1 MDFDLIVVGGGPAG
15 MLGAAA
21 AGAKGLKVILL
32 EKNDRLGKKLSLTGN
47 GRCNVTN
54 CGDFEDYQNHIVNNK
69 KFLYTALRVF
79 DSRSLTGLLQGL
91 GLRTRV
97 EDRGRVFP
105 ASNSAGDVI
114 KALQKYL
121 EQNRVE
127 VRLRSE
133 VERVLA
139 GNGRVQGVLLRGK
152 GRVSGRNVLIAT
164 GGMSY
169 RHTGSTGDGHRMAL
183 ELGHNVAG
191 PSPALIPLVTGEP
204 WVKGLQG
211 LSLKDVLAQVGDGK
225 RSIAKRRGDLL
236 FTHFGVSGPVILDLS
251 SFLTREPRFPLD
263 LKVDLLHGLTGPQV
277 EERLQRLFAEN
288 PGKSL
293 KNVLSVDTASDYTI
307 MDEIVN
313 KPLENPRKYYE
324 FISDLTITVLQVM
337 TKKRREDRFASC
349 EAVLNALQGM
359 GPVRPAQST
368 PPPIVQSQQP
378 AYQPVFETPA
388 GPPPKTYMTQAV
400 LATIFCCLPFGIVAI
415 VNSSQASSAVKE
427 GNYERAKMYAR
438 KAMTFINISVILGI
452 IVFALNFAIG
462 FFDAFEF

>member
-1 MDFDLIVVGGGPAG
+1 MLAPGSMVSGYRIEEMIGKGG
-15 MLGAAA
+15 MGAVYRAR
-21 AGAKGLKVILL
+21 
-32 EKNDRLGKKLSLTGN
+32 D
-47 GRCNVTN
+47 
-54 CGDFEDYQNHIVNNK
+54 
-69 KFLYTALRVF
+69 TALDRV
-79 DSRSLTGLLQGL
+79 
-91 GLRTRV
+91 V
-97 EDRGRVFP
+97 
-105 ASNSAGDVI
+105 AI
-114 KALQKYL
+114 KALNPDL
-121 EQNRVE
+121 SANSDFIR
-127 VRLRSE
+127 RF
-133 VERVLA
+133 
-139 GNGRVQGVLLRGK
+139 
-152 GRVSGRNVLIAT
+152 RNEAQIQAKLNHPNIVGLFALIEEFGTHYMVMEFAT
-164 GGMSY
+164 G
-169 RHTGSTGDGHRMAL
+169 RT
-183 ELGHNVAG
+183 
-191 PSPALIPLVTGEP
+191 
-204 WVKGLQG
+204 
-211 LSLKDVLAQVGDGK
+211 LKDLIHSVGPIPEK
-225 RSIAKRRGDLL
+225 RAIPILNQILNGLGFAHQRGILHRDIKPSNII
-236 FTHFGVSGPVILDLS
+236 VDKDDNVKILD
-251 SFLTREPRFPLD
+251 FGIARVMGEQGMTRTGQNIGTVYYMSPEQVRAEKDIDARSDIFSL
-263 LKVDLLHGLTGPQV
+263 GITFYEMLTGRTPY
-277 EERLQRLFAEN
+277 N
-288 PGKSL
+288 
-293 KNVLSVDTASDYTI
+293 VDTASDYTI